1 MTKDANEMTDA
12 ITRDETM
19 RLRQFWQRA
28 ILTIGILCGFMPFVL
43 APFIRKGPSDTYFD
57 IIASIF
63 NSLTLLPAC
72 TLAFWHRR
80 AASVWLTIN
89 AVVIALALASF
100 ILRTRQI
107 EVWMIVQVAGSVG
120 FAVWL
125 DAVEALRWP
134 PPLDRKKAKAAE
146 SL

>member
-1 MTKDANEMTDA
+1 MTVAVTS
-12 ITRDETM
+12 DETM

-57 IIASIF
+57 IFASIL
-63 NSLTLLPAC
+63 NSVTLLPAC

-80 AASVWLTIN
+80 AASVWLSVN

-100 ILRTRQI
+100 ISRTRQL
-107 EVWMIVQVAGSVG
+107 EVWMIIPVACSVVI
-120 FAVWL
+120 AAWL
-125 DAVEALRWP
+125 DTVEALRWP
-134 PPLDRKKAKAAE
+134 PPLQKKKAKAVE
-146 SL
+146 SF